1 MIYSSIE
8 DAARDCRALQQLYTM
23 IVVTSGGFDPLHV
36 GHLRCL
42 QESSVL
48 VQRHDRFA
56 KSFLLV
62 IVNGDGFL
70 TRKKGKPFMKLEERM
85 EIIHAIEGVD
95 GVVSWD
101 DGSQNVI
108 GALERL
114 KPDYFTKGGDRD
126 SASNVPEADICAK
139 IGCSIIYGVGGGK
152 IQSSSELI
160 KNSQ

>member
-1 MIYSSIE
+1 MIFKSIE
-8 DAARDCRALQQLYTM
+8 DAARDCRTLRGLYRT
-23 IVVTSGGFDPLHV
+23 IIVTSGGFDPLHV

-42 QESSVL
+42 QESSEIVKKH
-48 VQRHDRFA
+48 QQFA
-56 KSFLLV
+56 QTFFLV

-85 EIIHAIEGVD
+85 EIVHAIKGVD
-95 GVVSWD
+95 GVVAWD

-108 GALERL
+108 GALELL

-126 SASNVPEADICAK
+126 SAQNVPEADICGK
-139 IGCSIIYGVGGGK
+139 IGCNIVYGVGGGK